1 MRKTFFTLIIF
12 WNILISAAWAQVKI
26 GTTSGGTPNPAAIL
40 DIDAANKGLLIPR
53 VTLTSA
59 TVWALNGT
67 ASSGMV
73 VYNLGTST
81 SNGLFGKGLYN
92 WSNNKWNRMVS
103 QVDISSAVSPL
114 NRVSV
119 SQLAATAQT
128 CIVGHTS
135 VIWDKLDDSQGGVM
149 QNADNTRID
158 IPTAGLYLIT
168 ATVRLAGGNVNH
180 GERYVAFWRNGSGV
194 FSTATPPATGV
205 IAAQGYTFVKGD
217 YNTYSLSAIVSFGV
231 NEWFNVK
238 VFNDTGANLKI
249 DGSDTRLE
257 VTQLP
262 TKVMAQ

>member
-1 MRKTFFTLIIF
+1 MKKTYFTLIIF

-40 DIDAANKGLLIPR
+40 DIDATNKGLLIPR
-53 VTLTSA
+53 VTLTSS
-59 TVWALNGT
+59 TVWSLNGT

-81 SNGLFGKGLYN
+81 SNGLSGKGLYN
-92 WSNNKWNRMVS
+92 WSSNKWNRMVS
-103 QVDISSAVSPL
+103 QVDISNTVSPL
-114 NRVSV
+114 NRISV

-135 VIWDKLDDSQGGVM
+135 VTWDKLDESQGSNM
-149 QNADNTRID
+149 RNADNTRID

-168 ATVRLAGGNVNH
+168 ATVRLAGGNVNN
-180 GERYVAFWRNGSGV
+180 GERYVAFWRNGNGAL
-194 FSTATPPATGV
+194 STATPPTTGV
-205 IAAQGYTFVKGD
+205 LAAQGYTFVKGD
-217 YNTYSLSAIVSFGV
+217 YNTYSLSAVV
-231 NEWFNVK
+231 NFTAGEWFNVR
-238 VFNDTGANLKI
+238 VYNDTGANLKI
-249 DGSDTRLE
+249 DGSDTRLQ